1 MTATT
6 RNRLVLVGALLVAGG
21 GLAFVAYGNLGKNLV
36 YYWSPGEM
44 LGKGA
49 AAYGPTV
56 RLGGIVQ
63 DGSIKWDD
71 SHTKLSFRVADGKEP
86 NAPFVTVASDQV
98 PPQMFREGIGC
109 VVEGTF
115 DSSKVFTAQRLM
127 VKHSNE
133 YRPPK
138 EGEQHDHDWKKS
150 LADDTAAA
158 SRSP

>member
-1 MTATT
+1 MNATS
-6 RNRLVLVGALLVAGG
+6 RNRLVLVGALLVAGA
-21 GLAFVAYGNLGKNLV
+21 GLAFVTFGKMGQNLV

-44 LGKGA
+44 LQKGE

-56 RLGGIVQ
+56 RLGGIIQ
-63 DGSIKWDD
+63 QGSIQWDD
-71 SHTKLSFRVADGKEP
+71 SHTKLTFRVADGKEP
-86 NAPFVTVASDQV
+86 SAPYVTVASDQV

-115 DSSKVFTAQRLM
+115 APSKVFTAQRLM

-138 EGEQHDHDWKKS
+138 DGEQHDHDWKKS
-150 LADDTAAA
+150 LTDDTVAA